1 MWGMD
6 KALDTDLNFMGDRN
20 RIGSEAS
27 RFSRD
32 FLVDL
37 GYFD

>member
-1 MWGMD
+1 MD
-6 KALDTDLNFMGDRN
+6 KVLDTDRHSLGDRN
-20 RIGSEAS
+20 IIESEAS